1 MAEMGMRSRV
11 KHVLAEVFQVPLEEI
26 RDDLI
31 FGDLPQWD
39 SMGHMDVMMSLE
51 EHFGVQVTAENIGGL
66 TSLEAI
72 LAYLEGDGN
81 IARNDHGG

>member
-1 MAEMGMRSRV
+1 MAEMELRSRI
-11 KHVLAEVFQVPLEEI
+11 KLVLAEVFQVPLKEI

-51 EHFGVQVTAENIGGL
+51 EHFGVEVTAENIGGL

-72 LAYLEGDGN
+72 LAHLEGDGN
-81 IARNDHGG
+81 VVRNDHAR

>member
-51 EHFGVQVTAENIGGL
+51 EHFGVQVTAENIGRL

-81 IARNDHGG
+81 IARNNHGG